1 MQILKGIGIDWRKRR
16 LVSNL
21 CMDQTVKVRLHPGER
36 RSVKTGRRVR
46 EGSCFL
52 PILLHLYSKHL
63 DKDVL
68 EVLETSR

>member
-1 MQILKGIGIDWRKRR
+1 

-21 CMDQTVKVRLHPGER
+21 CRDQSVKVQLHPGER
-36 RSVKTGRRVR
+36 RSVKTGRLVK

-68 EVLETSR
+68 EGLETSK